1 MLSEFGVPGVWPIG
15 LLMTGFRYR
24 VSPTRLRL
32 RHILALFT
40 ILFSPASHSIYITLS
55 WPSQSP
61 AVVAPFSNPRS
72 PPLFAF
78 LLPPREPHSAPRPSA
93 TMGGGP
99 DKEHLLIVLWEP
111 EPKHITA
118 EIKRRFPYIEI
129 TYLQLDL
136 SSNPWGGDMTKGVP
150 TGQYLLPHVC
160 GSPRCYSRLDYSQR
174 LRSGGTEAD
183 CFAHGPCR

>member
-15 LLMTGFRYR
+15 LLMTGFLYR
-24 VSPTRLRL
+24 VSPTKLRL

-40 ILFSPASHSIYITLS
+40 ILSPLRVTVSISPFLGPFGIQS
-55 WPSQSP
+55 VSQSP
-61 AVVAPFSNPRS
+61 AVVALLSIPRVPPFSHS
-72 PPLFAF
+72 SY
-78 LLPPREPHSAPRPSA
+78 PPREPHSAPRPSA

-150 TGQYLLPHVC
+150 TGQYLLP
-160 GSPRCYSRLDYSQR
+160 RLWP
-174 LRSGGTEAD
+174 
-183 CFAHGPCR
+183 GPPPPPDATVDWTILSV